1 MAPSSPASVSAGAAA
16 TTRPLRDDRLGAG
29 LHGQLQQVGGDEYGC
44 PREPELGDQVQS
56 GIHSQGINPVKGFVE
71 Q

>member
-1 MAPSSPASVSAGAAA
+1 
-16 TTRPLRDDRLGAG
+16 LRDDRLGAG